1 MTKREYMKSKGVW
14 CLLKPSILDE
24 EVDDS
29 FKEFVEGIL
38 KAREIYLNEDFS
50 DDAD

>member
-1 MTKREYMKSKGVW
+1 MTKGEYMKSKGVW
-14 CLLKPSILDE
+14 CILTPSILAE

-29 FKEFVEGIL
+29 FKGFVEGIL
-38 KAREIYLNEDFS
+38 KAREIYSNEDFS